1 MKLILLGA
9 PGAGKGTQAQ
19 FICETL
25 GVPQIS
31 TGDMLR
37 SAVKSKSE
45 LGNKVEQV
53 MASGGLVTDEII
65 IELIKERLQQSD
77 CDKGFLFDGFPRTI
91 PQAQALADAEIGI
104 DLVLEINVPDD
115 EIVKRLGGR
124 RVHPDSGRVYHVS
137 YNPPKVVDRDDIT
150 GEQLIQ
156 RSDDSEDTVRTR
168 LEIYH
173 EQTQPL
179 VSHYKGLMRSGEKVR
194 FVTLDGVSSVEKI
207 RDQIADLISLT

>member
-65 IELIKERLQQSD
+65 IELIKERLQESD

-156 RSDDSEDTVRTR
+156 RADDSEDTVRTR

-179 VSHYKGLMRSGEKVR
+179 VSYYKGLMRSGEEVR

>member
-65 IELIKERLQQSD
+65 TELIKERLQQSD

-91 PQAQALADAEIGI
+91 PQAQALADAKIGI

-156 RSDDSEDTVRTR
+156 RADDSEDTVRTR

-179 VSHYKGLMRSGEKVR
+179 VSYYKGLMRSGEKVR

>member
-1 MKLILLGA
+1 MNLILFGP
-9 PGAGKGTQAQ
+9 PGAGKGTQAKMLIDK
-19 FICETL
+19 FNL
-25 GVPQIS
+25 VQIS

-156 RSDDSEDTVRTR
+156 RADDSEDTVRTR

-179 VSHYKGLMRSGEKVR
+179 VSYYKGLMRSGEKVR